1 MTKVLM
7 ITNRFIFGGIEK
19 LLLNI
24 FENKSNPSIH
34 YDLLTLVAETDKEL
48 IEKIQSLGVGY
59 YSLELDKHRTLERQ
73 FYHYK
78 ALYKFIKQNN
88 YDAVHI
94 NITSYARVLDML
106 VVKLAGVKTRI
117 IHSHSADEILP
128 LSRRLLRPMRKLYDF
143 TATDFFACSD
153 GAAKHL
159 FSSRIYNDKKYKVV
173 DNGIEVKKYLFSSI
187 DRGRIRHSLGI
198 KKDTLLF
205 GHVGRLTEAKNHL
218 FLLDIFS
225 EINKLKPDSM
235 LLLVG
240 DGELKNEI
248 EKKINNLGIKNNVIM
263 YGASSDIAALLSS
276 MDVFL
281 FPSKWEG
288 LGISVVEA
296 QCNGLPCY
304 VSENVPKAAVITTN
318 VFQYN
323 ISQGAEHWAESI
335 LSNSNTRV
343 NEICKII
350 EAGYDINSTVKF
362 LENVYLCKEQI

>member
-1 MTKVLM
+1 M
-7 ITNRFIFGGIEK
+7 ITYRFIFGGIEK

-34 YDLLTLVAETDKEL
+34 YDLLTLIAETDNEL
-48 IEKIQSLGVGY
+48 IEKIKSLGVGY
-59 YSLELDKHRTLERQ
+59 YSLELDKHSTLERQ

-78 ALYKFIKQNN
+78 ALYKFIKQNH
-88 YDAVHI
+88 YDVVHI
-94 NITSYARVLDML
+94 NITSYARALDM
-106 VVKLAGVKTRI
+106 VIVKLAGVKTRI

-128 LSRRLLRPMRKLYDF
+128 FSRKILRPMRKLYDF
-143 TATDFFACSD
+143 SATDFFACSD
-153 GAAKHL
+153 SAAQHL
-159 FSSRIYNDKKYKVV
+159 FSSDVFITKKYIVV
-173 DNGIEVKKYLFSSI
+173 NNGIEVKNYLFSSI
-187 DRGRIRHSLGI
+187 DRDRIRHSLGI

-218 FLLDIFS
+218 FLLKIIS
-225 EINKLKPDSM
+225 EVSKLKPNSK

-248 EKKINNLGIKNNVIM
+248 EKEINNLGIKNNVIM
-263 YGASSDIAALLSS
+263 YGASSNIPALLSS

-304 VSENVPKAAVITTN
+304 VSENVPQTAVLTSN
-318 VFQYN
+318 VYRF
-323 ISQGAEHWAESI
+323 STLKGARWWAREI
-335 LSNSNTRV
+335 LSKVNKRV
-343 NEICKII
+343 DETNKIVQ
-350 EAGYDINSTVKF
+350 AGYDITCTVQQ
-362 LENVYLCKEQI
+362 LENIYVRNRKSL